1 MKKLLA
7 GAATAFAVAAMSTTA
22 SAQVTYLEYEQVSH
36 PDHMYHIYLSESHG
50 DSSPAFSKVTAA
62 FTLKGKVNPDCS
74 IFLGSGGDG
83 VQNQTKTIDFGTIG
97 VKTGNSESV
106 NNAFDMVGQAEAY
119 ADSSTAGCNTN
130 NKIEIVKDDVRG
142 LVNAAAGGYD
152 SDAFQAELPYTV
164 EARWTGVDSQ
174 TGPEQ
179 GTGKMLLVGLSDPSK
194 DILQGAWRSR
204 MYLKFNIPV
213 ADKALVAGNYTG
225 KTTLTLSAE

>member
-1 MKKLLA
+1 M
-7 GAATAFAVAAMSTTA
+7 
-22 SAQVTYLEYEQVSH
+22 
-36 PDHMYHIYLSESHG
+36 
-50 DSSPAFSKVTAA
+50 
-62 FTLKGKVNPDCS
+62 
-74 IFLGSGGDG
+74 
-83 VQNQTKTIDFGTIG
+83 
-97 VKTGNSESV
+97 
-106 NNAFDMVGQAEAY
+106 
-119 ADSSTAGCNTN
+119 
-130 NKIEIVKDDVRG
+130 
-142 LVNAAAGGYD
+142 
-152 SDAFQAELPYTV
+152 